1 MLNLAD
7 IISCIQIYQQQHN
20 KQMSCPVMDQLL
32 SNTLY
37 YKLFLFFFNFSGDRA
52 IFFFFS
58 HIINGDNHV
67 AANDILNS
75 HNHKVAANDI
85 PLAMTTESLLM
96 VCH

>member
-1 MLNLAD
+1 M
-7 IISCIQIYQQQHN
+7 
-20 KQMSCPVMDQLL
+20 
-32 SNTLY
+32 
-37 YKLFLFFFNFSGDRA
+37 A
-52 IFFFFS
+52 IFFFS

-85 PLAMTTESLLM
+85 SLAMTTESLLM